1 MQDLTRV
8 TRTLC
13 RVNIFLFEV
22 GSQQWGR
29 CGGVWQFVWVL
40 QWIPRNDVIDLFWCL
55 CCWLLTYFA
64 RWSCAPV
71 VEFCKATFYSV
82 YAKKYVMLKI
92 DSEWYHVS
100 KRRAHTH
107 THTRTHTETYTH
119 IYTYTHT
126 HTYINWI

>member
-8 TRTLC
+8 KRTLC
-13 RVNIFLFEV
+13 QVNISFFEV

-40 QWIPRNDVIDLFWCL
+40 QWIPRNDVIDLVPVSLLLAFDIFCTL
-55 CCWLLTYFA
+55 VLCSCCWILQSNFLF
-64 RWSCAPV
+64 SIC
-71 VEFCKATFYSV
+71 
-82 YAKKYVMLKI
+82 KKYVMLKI

-100 KRRAHTH
+100 KRRARTH